1 MLAKALRR
9 WIGSIRL
16 SVFLVTLLA
25 DLAVIAAD
33 AIFGLRLSQ
42 QLHTNLVTLN
52 GLAAVFVWKDTER
65 PSGYHA
71 QGYVYKAETE
81 GEV

>member
-16 SVFLVTLLA
+16 AVFLVTLLA

-71 QGYVYKAETE
+71 QGYSYKPEAE